1 MEREQ
6 LDRLIRTPRAVDRQ
20 DMPAL
25 RELSERAPW
34 FAGVQ
39 LLRMVGERTFGDV
52 RSDGGLQSAAAHIPS
67 RAVLHELVEPPQ
79 RAMEERRPSPLLEVV
94 RDDKAQPAFPEP
106 VSTEQPERTGPT
118 TAPPTAEPEAAHGET
133 DGTIAV
139 PEPATTKPED
149 EADAMGGTAS
159 VEGMTIGRELAGD
172 DPLERQ
178 ILESAL
184 ASIYDLTLHSAAQGS
199 DVKTAGK
206 APVPVSLSVP
216 APTPMRE
223 VPAAAVTPP
232 LPPAEPQER
241 LARPA
246 SGRLRFTAWLS
257 HEVGQ
262 AVAPSAEPSSSAGTE
277 PPKVVAGGGPAE
289 RQPPPPSPIDA
300 GALIDRFIQQETP
313 PPTRKA
319 TFFTPQQAA
328 RKSLDDSAGLVTET
342 LARIYAKQGNLQ
354 KAIDAYGKLALKYP
368 EKSAY
373 FAALSRSLEEQL
385 NS

>member
-6 LDRLIRTPRAVDRQ
+6 LDRLIRMPHSVERG

-25 RELSERAPW
+25 RELCERAPW

-52 RSDGGLQSAAAHIPS
+52 RSDGGLLSAAAHIPS
-67 RAVLHELVEPPQ
+67 RAVLHELVEPTR
-79 RAMEERRPSPLLEVV
+79 RAAVERRPEPMMEVV
-94 RDDKAQPAFPEP
+94 RDDKATGRPEGTP
-106 VSTEQPERTGPT
+106 PT
-118 TAPPTAEPEAAHGET
+118 TDAPIAEPEAARGET
-133 DGTIAV
+133 HGTIAT
-139 PEPATTKPED
+139 PEPATTKPVVVED
-149 EADAMGGTAS
+149 GMAGTAS
-159 VEGMTIGRELAGD
+159 VEGMTGSRDLAGD

-184 ASIYDLTLHSAAQGS
+184 ASIYDLTLHAAAQGS
-199 DVKTAGK
+199 AVK
-206 APVPVSLSVP
+206 APGNAPAPVSVA
-216 APTPMRE
+216 APESTPGQE
-223 VPAAAVTPP
+223 VPAATVIQTPA
-232 LPPAEPQER
+232 PAEPHEQ
-241 LARPA
+241 LPRPA
-246 SGRLRFTAWLS
+246 NGRLRFTAWLA
-257 HEVGQ
+257 HEVGP
-262 AVAPSAEPSSSAGTE
+262 AVTPSTVPADTAGTE
-277 PPKVVAGGGPAE
+277 GAMEVTVGGAAE
-289 RQPPPPSPIDA
+289 RQPPPSSPVDV

-354 KAIDAYGKLALKYP
+354 KAIDAYRKLALKHP

-373 FAALSRSLEEQL
+373 FAALSRSLEEQT